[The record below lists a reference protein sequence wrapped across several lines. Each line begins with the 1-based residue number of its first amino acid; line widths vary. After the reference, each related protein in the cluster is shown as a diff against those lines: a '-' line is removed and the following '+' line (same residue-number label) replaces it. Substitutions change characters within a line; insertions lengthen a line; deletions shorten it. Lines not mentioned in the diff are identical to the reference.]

1 MVTGGWVG
9 RCFEKEG
16 EAGGKRQCEKCKKV
30 GKQKG
35 VLSTSLKEVGKGDQG
50 ASPYIAL
57 AL

>member
-1 MVTGGWVG
+1 MVAAAKMVTGGKEKRAG
-9 RCFEKEG
+9 RGSVKN
-16 EAGGKRQCEKCKKV
+16 AKKWENR
-30 GKQKG
+30 KG